1 MEEKM
6 NLINNKIS
14 YEDSLYLYKAVQ
26 PTSLSNEG
34 LPPEKAY
41 NKDFFD
47 DFPGNLIQKPQYSDC
62 RFYGSNFNSS
72 NGAYSK
78 FHHCSLFDC
87 HLDNCDF
94 RYSDFLQTKVVC
106 DEKKAIRCV

>member
-1 MEEKM
+1 M

-14 YEDSLYLYKAVQ
+14 YEDSLYLYKSFQ
-26 PTSLSNEG
+26 PTSLSNEV
-34 LPPEKAY
+34 LPPEKAD

-72 NGAYSK
+72 NG
-78 FHHCSLFDC
+78 
-87 HLDNCDF
+87 
-94 RYSDFLQTKVVC
+94 VVC
-106 DEKKAIRCV
+106 LIVILIIVILDIVIFYKQNLYAMKKKL